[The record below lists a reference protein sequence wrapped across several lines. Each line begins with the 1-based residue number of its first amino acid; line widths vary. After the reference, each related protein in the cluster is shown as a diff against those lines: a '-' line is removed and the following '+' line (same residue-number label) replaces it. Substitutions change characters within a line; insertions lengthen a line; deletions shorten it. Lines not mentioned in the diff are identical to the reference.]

1 MIQCIALDDDP
12 LALELI
18 RDYCSSIPYLE
29 LQRTFTKS
37 DDAIRY
43 LKHFPV
49 DLLFLDVQMPEMRGT
64 DFYKKFAL
72 GSMVI
77 FTTAYSE
84 FAVEA
89 FNVRAIDYLQKPLE
103 FNRFLKGCE
112 KAKMHLEYRKL
123 CKGSEYDFIH
133 LRSNYSLVRIMLP
146 EILYIESIDDHI
158 KIYQSNKKMLLSATR
173 LKDIVVKLPIDFIR
187 VHNSYIVPFSR
198 IWAVKGKTI
207 FIEEI
212 EIPIGK
218 KYEKDFFSRIH
229 L

>member
-1 MIQCIALDDDP
+1 
-12 LALELI
+12 
-18 RDYCSSIPYLE
+18 
-29 LQRTFTKS
+29 
-37 DDAIRY
+37 
-43 LKHFPV
+43 
-49 DLLFLDVQMPEMRGT
+49 
-64 DFYKKFAL
+64 
-72 GSMVI
+72 
-77 FTTAYSE
+77 
-84 FAVEA
+84 
-89 FNVRAIDYLQKPLE
+89 
-103 FNRFLKGCE
+103 
-112 KAKMHLEYRKL
+112 
-123 CKGSEYDFIH
+123 
-133 LRSNYSLVRIMLP
+133 MLP